1 VEMKDFTDRQREIIK
16 ASVELIAENGI
27 QRLTIKNLSKKIG
40 TVEGAIYRHF
50 DSKID
55 ILLGIL
61 EMFRENKKQTLG
73 QIQSQNVSPSQQ
85 LETIFI
91 ERFKH
96 FSKNPAIAAVIFSEE
111 IFQNDKRL
119 ADEVFHI
126 MQESLKIVETIIAK
140 GQKAGKFRQD
150 ISAEKLTLL
159 IIGALRLIITKWRLS
174 NFSFDLQKEG
184 RELWKSIDLIVTK

>member
-1 VEMKDFTDRQREIIK
+1 MKDFTDRQREIIK
-16 ASVELIAENGI
+16 AAIELIAEKGI
-27 QRLTIKNLSKKIG
+27 QQLTIKNLSKKIG
-40 TVEGAIYRHF
+40 TVEGALYRHF

-73 QIQSQNVSPSQQ
+73 EIQSQNLSPSQQ

-91 ERFKH
+91 ERFRH

-126 MQESLKIVETIIAK
+126 MQESLKIVETIIVK

-150 ISAEKLTLL
+150 VSAEKLTLL

-184 RELWKSIDLIVTK
+184 GELWKSIEKIVTK

>member
-16 ASVELIAENGI
+16 ASVELIAEKGI
-27 QRLTIKNLSKKIG
+27 QQLTIKNLSKKIG

-61 EMFRENKKQTLG
+61 DMFRENKKQTLG
-73 QIQSQNVSPSQQ
+73 QIQLQNVSPSQQ

-91 ERFKH
+91 ECFKH

-140 GQKAGKFRQD
+140 GQKTGKFRQD

-159 IIGALRLIITKWRLS
+159 IIGALRLIVTKWRLS

-184 RELWKSIDLIVTK
+184 WELWKNIDKIVTK

>member
-1 VEMKDFTDRQREIIK
+1 MKDFTDRQREIIK
-16 ASVELIAENGI
+16 ASVELIAEKGI

-40 TVEGAIYRHF
+40 TAEGAIYRHF
-50 DSKID
+50 DSKMD

-61 EMFRENKKQTLG
+61 KMFRENKKQTLG
-73 QIQSQNVSPSQQ
+73 QIQSQNLSPSQQ

-91 ERFKH
+91 ERFRH

-126 MQESLKIVETIIAK
+126 MQESLKIVETILAK

-184 RELWKSIDLIVTK
+184 RELWKSIDKIVTK

>member
-1 VEMKDFTDRQREIIK
+1 MKDFTNRQKEIIK
-16 ASVELIAENGI
+16 ASIELIAEKGI
-27 QRLTIKNLSKKIG
+27 QQLTIKNLSKKIG
-40 TVEGAIYRHF
+40 TAEGAIYRHF
-50 DSKID
+50 ESKID

-61 EMFRENKKQTLG
+61 EMFRENKDQALC
-73 QIQSQNVSPSQQ
+73 QIQSKNVSPLQQ
-85 LETIFI
+85 LETLFM

-119 ADEVFHI
+119 AYEVFHI
-126 MQESLKIVETIIAK
+126 MEESQKIIETILDR

-159 IIGALRLIITKWRLS
+159 IIGALRLIVTKWRLS

-184 RELWKSIDLIVTK
+184 QELWKSIEQIVTK